1 MMVPVSVDR
10 EDDPEELSRAI
21 QSRLTLRG
29 QDRTS
34 TPVPKAGPAPVLT
47 HNDTIDALKAYVTAP
62 SSQNEAESSVRLL
75 VRSSA
80 LKSSFMEILFNKHMT
95 IGAVKD
101 KLQSH
106 VGTSSSS
113 MVLTLKDNRGGKV
126 ADLVDDGKKLGY
138 YSPLSGYMLHVVD
151 SDGMSLANT
160 VRLRRVPGSS
170 GAWYEGAIDLNLD
183 AYVFAA
189 SSGCLCRVG
198 SRT

>member
-1 MMVPVSVDR
+1 MATGSIDH
-10 EDDPEELSRAI
+10 EDDPEELSRSI

-29 QDRTS
+29 QDRTGKTAPPS
-34 TPVPKAGPAPVLT
+34 GPPPVFT
-47 HNDTIDALKAYVTAP
+47 HRDTIDALKAYVTAP

-75 VRSSA
+75 VKSSA
-80 LKSSFMEILFNKHMT
+80 LKSSFMEIMFNKHMT

-126 ADLVDDGKKLGY
+126 ADLVDDGKKLGF
-138 YSPLSGYMLHVVD
+138 YSPLSGYMLHIVD

-160 VRLRRVPGSS
+160 VRAGWSRRYIRALG
-170 GAWYEGAIDLNLD
+170 
-183 AYVFAA
+183 
-189 SSGCLCRVG
+189 
-198 SRT
+198 